1 MRPTGECMHN
11 AGMTVLTIRN
21 VPDELNDRL
30 KARASEHGQSVQQF
44 VLRGLWRLAEESPL
58 EQRLEDLLADL
69 PAVTVPRPKLLEAID
84 EARAERDP
92 WTR

>member
-1 MRPTGECMHN
+1 
-11 AGMTVLTIRN
+11 MTVLTIRN

-58 EQRLEDLLADL
+58 EQRLH
-69 PAVTVPRPKLLEAID
+69 EALMQAPIVDIPVEEID
-84 EARAERDP
+84 ASWNEYRRQRDA
-92 WTR
+92 

>member
-1 MRPTGECMHN
+1 
-11 AGMTVLTIRN
+11 MTVLTIRN

-58 EQRLEDLLADL
+58 EQRLEAFLAEL
-69 PAVTVPRPKLLEAID
+69 PDATVDHDTLLEAIE
-84 EARAERDP
+84 EARVERDS
-92 WTR
+92 WTV